1 MVHNLIDE
9 TGRVYDHL
17 TVIGRGPNQQ
27 TKTGP
32 YATWIC
38 RCSCGREI
46 VVAGVSLR
54 GGRKKHC
61 GCLSSKGK
69 RQRSYLRTRTA
80 HEYEG
85 EDHDQQS

>member
-9 TGRVYDHL
+9 TGNSYSDL
-17 TVIGRGPNQQ
+17 TVITRGPNQP

-32 YATWIC
+32 YATWVC

-46 VVAGVSLR
+46 VVAGISLR

-61 GCLSSKGK
+61 GCKSRNGP
-69 RQRSYLRTRTA
+69 RQRSYLRPHSE
-80 HEYEG
+80 HEYTG
-85 EDHDQQS
+85 EDNGQ